1 MLVASQTVTAELG
14 WAARLGALVL
24 MHSAVVMERHELT
37 AARSRLSPGQDVN
50 FKVKTSFT

>member
-24 MHSAVVMERHELT
+24 MHSAVVMERHELVHLG
-37 AARSRLSPGQDVN
+37 AICHLDRMLIL
-50 FKVKTSFT
+50 K